1 MYKILFVCLGNICRS
16 PLAEGV
22 FSQLATERG
31 LKDKLQF
38 DSAGLGNWHLGD
50 PPDYR
55 SIEIALAN
63 GIDLSKQRARQISQ
77 VDFQQFNLILAMDQ
91 QNLSNLQSMKPTN
104 SKCELALIL
113 QYAGL
118 GNDAIPDP
126 YEGDEED
133 FEQVFN
139 LIKRAGNRIIDKF
152 INQQ

>member
-1 MYKILFVCLGNICRS
+1 MFKVLFVCLGNICRS

-22 FSQLATERG
+22 FTQLATNRG
-31 LKDKLQF
+31 LNDKLQF

-63 GIDLSKQRARQISQ
+63 GIDISKQRARQISQ

-91 QNLSNLQSMKPTN
+91 QNLSNLQLMKPTN

-133 FEQVFN
+133 FEQVFD
-139 LIKRAGNRIIDKF
+139 LVKSAGDRIIDKF
-152 INQQ
+152 IKQQ

>member
-1 MYKILFVCLGNICRS
+1 MYKVLFVCLGNICRS

-22 FSQLATERG
+22 FSQLATKRG
-31 LKDKLQF
+31 LNDKLQF
-38 DSAGLGNWHLGD
+38 DSAGIGNWHLGD

-55 SIEIALAN
+55 SIEIAFAN
-63 GIDLSKQRARQISQ
+63 GIDLSKQRARQISPI
-77 VDFQQFNLILAMDQ
+77 DFQNFDLILAMDQ
-91 QNLSNLQSMKPTN
+91 QNLSNLQLMKPTN

-133 FEQVFN
+133 FELVYN
-139 LIKRAGNRIIDKF
+139 LIKSAGDRIIDKF
-152 INQQ
+152 IKQQ